1 MSDALAATDEATA
14 KQLWEKAQD
23 LIRADIPTVPLV
35 SSTPPGAARA
45 DVKGFV
51 PAAAPCNEY
60 LNSVWLDR

>member
-1 MSDALAATDEATA
+1 MTDALAATDEATA
-14 KQLWEKAQD
+14 KSLWEKAQD

-51 PAAAPCNEY
+51 GSGNLTEL